1 MTREEAIAIIETGGR
16 VTHPDFEKDFF
27 YEFKGV
33 IVNSKGIPQDK
44 NELFPTNARLTGWVE
59 ARARR
64 PRMRPNFETIVSKLG
79 GPPAK
84 RDKTLTIEEVSEV
97 RKALELYTIEEINL
111 NLGIRIETIHQ
122 IKKARPPYNY

>member
-1 MTREEAIAIIETGGR
+1 MTREEAIEIIEAGGR
-16 VTHPDFEKDFF
+16 VAHPDFPKDFF

-44 NELFPTNARLTGWVE
+44 NELFSNARANDWVE
-59 ARARR
+59 ARASR
-64 PRMRPNFETIVSKLG
+64 PRRRPNFQAIISKLG
-79 GPPAK
+79 GRPK
-84 RDKTLTIEEVSEV
+84 NRDKTLTPQEVSEV

>member
-1 MTREEAIAIIETGGR
+1 MTRQEAISVIERGGR
-16 VTHPDFEKDFF
+16 VSHPDFEKDFF

-44 NELFPTNARLTGWVE
+44 NELFPPDARLTGWVE
-59 ARARR
+59 ARANR
-64 PRMRPNFETIVSKLG
+64 PRRRPNFQAIISKLG

-84 RDKTLTIEEVSEV
+84 RDKTLTPQEVSEV